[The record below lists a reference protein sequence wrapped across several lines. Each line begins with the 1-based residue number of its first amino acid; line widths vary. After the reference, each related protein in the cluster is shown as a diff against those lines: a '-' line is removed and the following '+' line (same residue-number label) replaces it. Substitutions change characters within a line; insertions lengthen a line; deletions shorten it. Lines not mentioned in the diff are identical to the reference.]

1 VSVRLPRLDFS
12 ARASALL
19 LALSALSGCYRFAFA
34 QEPDTSRP
42 TVTYT
47 NHPATFLN
55 GFIGTGVVDA
65 HVYCPH
71 PIRTEL
77 HVSAGDVLISLSTLL
92 VYTPH
97 TLEVVCPA
105 SEVPLQ
111 NTTAE
116 RAPRQ
121 PLAR

>member
-1 VSVRLPRLDFS
+1 MFVRLRRLDCS

-19 LALSALSGCYRFAFA
+19 LALSALAGCYRFAFQ
-34 QEPDTSRP
+34 QEPDTSRS

-47 NHPATFLN
+47 KHPATFVN

-65 HVYCPH
+65 HEYCPH

-77 HVSAGDVLISLSTLL
+77 HVSAGDVLISLATLL

-97 TLEVVCPA
+97 TLDVVCPA
-105 SEVPLQ
+105 SEAPSQ
-111 NTTAE
+111 ATTAE
-116 RAPRQ
+116 RVPPQ

>member
-1 VSVRLPRLDFS
+1 
-12 ARASALL
+12 
-19 LALSALSGCYRFAFA
+19 
-34 QEPDTSRP
+34 
-42 TVTYT
+42 VTYT
-47 NHPATFLN
+47 QHPATFVN

-65 HVYCPH
+65 HLYCPH

-77 HVSAGDVLISLSTLL
+77 HVSAGDVLISLATLL

-105 SEVPLQ
+105 SEALPQDV
-111 NTTAE
+111 TAE
-116 RAPRQ
+116 RLPPP